1 MNKSEKI
8 IDDLLS
14 GAIDRQEAIDQLQ
27 PLADLG
33 FAQLDLNRS
42 HRLGY
47 PEVIFG
53 EGKTK
58 EQLVAII
65 SLLIEKE
72 TSLLVTRVAA
82 SKATFVLQSIPHV
95 AFHEK
100 AGILCWRKNEVKR
113 QQTDP
118 VTIITAGTS
127 DQKIAEEAAVT
138 IEHFGF
144 PLQRFYDIGVAGLH
158 RLIDKLP
165 DIRNSSVIIVVAG
178 MDGVLPSLVGG
189 LVNRPIIAVP
199 THIGYGA
206 NFQGLA
212 PLLTMLNSCAPGV
225 TVVNID
231 NGFGA
236 AYAAI
241 RIIKKK

>member
-1 MNKSEKI
+1 MSKPEKI

-14 GAIDRQEAIDQLQ
+14 GTIDRQEAIRQLE

-42 HRLGY
+42 SRLGY

-58 EQLVAII
+58 EQLVDII
-65 SLLIEKE
+65 SVLIERD
-72 TSLLVTRVAA
+72 TSLLVTRVEPA
-82 SKATFVLQSIPHV
+82 KAEFVLGLVPEVI
-95 AFHEK
+95 FHEK
-100 AGILCWRKNEVKR
+100 AEVLSWKKTEEK
-113 QQTDP
+113 QQQMDP
-118 VTIITAGTS
+118 ISIITAGTS
-127 DQKIAEEAAVT
+127 DQKVAEEAAVT
-138 IEHFGF
+138 IEHFDF
-144 PLQRFYDIGVAGLH
+144 PVRRFYDIGVAGLH
-158 RLIDKLP
+158 RLIGKISE
-165 DIRNSSVIIVVAG
+165 IRKSSVIIVIAG

-189 LVNRPIIAVP
+189 LVDRPIIAVP
-199 THIGYGA
+199 TQVGYGA
-206 NFQGLA
+206 SFKGLA
-212 PLLTMLNSCAPGV
+212 PLLTMLNSCSPGV

-241 RIIKKK
+241 RIAKVK

>member
-1 MNKSEKI
+1 MSKPEKI

-14 GAIDRQEAIDQLQ
+14 GTIDRQEAIRQLE

-42 HRLGY
+42 SRLGY

-58 EQLVAII
+58 EQLVDII
-65 SLLIEKE
+65 SVLIERD
-72 TSLLVTRVAA
+72 TSLLVTRVEPA
-82 SKATFVLQSIPHV
+82 KAEFVLGLVPEVI
-95 AFHEK
+95 FHEK
-100 AGILCWRKNEVKR
+100 AEVLSWKKTEEK
-113 QQTDP
+113 QQQMDP
-118 VTIITAGTS
+118 ISIITAGTS
-127 DQKIAEEAAVT
+127 DQKVAEEAAVT
-138 IEHFGF
+138 IEHFDF
-144 PLQRFYDIGVAGLH
+144 PVRRFYDIGVAGLH
-158 RLIDKLP
+158 RLIGKISE
-165 DIRNSSVIIVVAG
+165 IRKSSVIIVIAG

-189 LVNRPIIAVP
+189 LVDRPIIAVP
-199 THIGYGA
+199 TQVGYGA
-206 NFQGLA
+206 SFKGLA
-212 PLLTMLNSCAPGV
+212 PLLTMLNSCSPGV

-241 RIIKKK
+241 RIAKVN